1 MSEKGGVS
9 MTHPINE
16 LMVTAMQNIKEMVD
30 VNTIVGD
37 AVTTPDGMVVI
48 PISKVTFGFASGG
61 GEYEMKAME
70 GGRSAKKSDYDEGDP
85 MKLPFA
91 GGSGAGISI
100 SPEAFMV
107 VGQGQVKLMGLH
119 SNTSVDR
126 IIDIAPDI
134 INKIS
139 DMAEKKMN
147 KSRPSE

>member
-1 MSEKGGVS
+1 

-61 GEYEMKAME
+61 GEYDMKSMD
-70 GGRSAKKSDYDEGDP
+70 GGKSRKSDYEEGDS

-107 VGQGQVKLMGLH
+107 VGQGQVKLMGLN
-119 SNTSVDR
+119 SNTSVDK
-126 IIDIAPDI
+126 IIDIAPEI

-139 DMAEKKMN
+139 TIAEKKMN
-147 KSRPSE
+147 KSRPNE